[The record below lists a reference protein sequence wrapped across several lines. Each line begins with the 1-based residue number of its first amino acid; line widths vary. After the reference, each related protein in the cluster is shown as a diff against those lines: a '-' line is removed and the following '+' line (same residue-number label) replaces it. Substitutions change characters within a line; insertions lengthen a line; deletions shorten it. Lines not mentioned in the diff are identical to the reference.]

1 MEPNPVQTL
10 AESKEPP
17 SCLDTAKQGNPLE
30 AVLFDLDGTLVDT
43 APDLAL
49 ALNRLRLEKG
59 LPELPYQVIRDQ
71 VSNGGNAL
79 VELGFG
85 VKLGEPAQPPLRQRL
100 LDLYQEKVAEH
111 SRVFDGL
118 ERLLKRLKKHELP
131 WGIVTNKPRI
141 YTDLLLK
148 ALKLQPQVVV
158 CPEDLGV
165 SKPDPAP
172 LLFAARQLA
181 VQPENCLY
189 IGDHLRDI
197 EAGLRAEMQTLVAG
211 FGYISLQENPATWGA
226 DFVATSV
233 TELNSWIERRLTA

>member
-1 MEPNPVQTL
+1 MQTL
-10 AESKEPP
+10 AEQKEPP
-17 SCLDTAKQGNPLE
+17 SYHAGAESKPIQ

-59 LPELPYQVIRDQ
+59 LPELPYKVIRDQ

-79 VELGFG
+79 IELGFG
-85 VKLGEPAQPPLRQRL
+85 IKVGEPAQPPLRQRL
-100 LDLYQEKVAEH
+100 LDLYKEKIAEH
-111 SRVFDGL
+111 SRVFEGLELLL
-118 ERLLKRLKKHELP
+118 ERLEKQPLP

-141 YTDLLLK
+141 YTDLLIK
-148 ALKLQPQVVV
+148 ALKLHPEVVV

-172 LLFAARQLA
+172 LLFAARQMA
-181 VQPENCLY
+181 VQPEHCLY
-189 IGDHLRDI
+189 VGDHARDI

-211 FGYISLQENPATWGA
+211 FGYIGIHDNPAHWGA
-226 DFVATSV
+226 DFIATSV
-233 TELNSWIERRLTA
+233 TELNSWIERKLDS

>member
-1 MEPNPVQTL
+1 MQTL
-10 AESKEPP
+10 AEQKEPP
-17 SCLDTAKQGNPLE
+17 SYNASAEQSIQ

-49 ALNRLRLEKG
+49 ALNRLREENGLEQ
-59 LPELPYQVIRDQ
+59 LPFEKIRDQ

-79 VELGFG
+79 IQLGFN
-85 VKLGEPAQPPLRQRL
+85 VKVGDPDHPSLRQRL

-111 SRVFDGL
+111 SRVFEGLEKLL
-118 ERLLKRLKKHELP
+118 ERLEKQPLP

-141 YTDLLLK
+141 YTDLLVK
-148 ALKLQPQVVV
+148 ALKLHPQVVV

-181 VQPENCLY
+181 IPPENCLY
-189 IGDHLRDI
+189 VGDHARDI
-197 EAGLRAEMQTLVAG
+197 EAGVNARMQTLVAG
-211 FGYISLQENPATWGA
+211 FGYIGLNENPAHWGA
-226 DFVATSV
+226 DFIATSV
-233 TELNSWIERRLTA
+233 TELNSWIDRRLDS

>member
-1 MEPNPVQTL
+1 METL
-10 AESKEPP
+10 AEQKEPP
-17 SCLDTAKQGNPLE
+17 SYPSMDKPPIQ

-59 LPELPYQVIRDQ
+59 LPELSYEHIRDQ

-79 VELGFG
+79 IELGFG
-85 VKLGEPAQPPLRQRL
+85 VKVGDQEQPALRQRL
-100 LDLYQEKVAEH
+100 LELYEEKVAEH

-118 ERLLKRLKKHELP
+118 EMLLQRLERQPLP

-141 YTDLLLK
+141 YTDLLIK
-148 ALKLQPQVVV
+148 ALRLHPQVVV

-181 VQPENCLY
+181 IPPENCLY
-189 IGDHLRDI
+189 IGDHARDI
-197 EAGLRAEMQTLVAG
+197 EAGTRAEMQTLVAG
-211 FGYISLQENPATWGA
+211 FGYIGINEKPQYWGA

-233 TELNSWIERRLTA
+233 TELNAWVQRQLDS